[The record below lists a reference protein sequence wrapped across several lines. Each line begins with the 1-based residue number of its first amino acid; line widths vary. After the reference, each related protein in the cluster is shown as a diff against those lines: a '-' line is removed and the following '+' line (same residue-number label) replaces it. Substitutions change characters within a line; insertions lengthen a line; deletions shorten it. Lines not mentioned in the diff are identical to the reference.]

1 MCYKAGPRCPSVAL
15 LAIEKAEHKWETASN
30 VSERNTAMAEIM
42 EARHQYDLTVKG
54 QKQLE
59 SLIEVAKVNGERE
72 EANRL
77 KTRLEAARR
86 ERQELLESQG
96 IKDNRKDAKHTYA
109 IPTSQEKPNERT
121 SRLLEMTKLETKALS
136 TSEGWKNHLE
146 TTANFPDM
154 SFNNQILVQA
164 QDPEATSL
172 NTYEDWSKKGRAVS
186 RNSQGVYLLSPTVTS
201 VREKNPET
209 GEVVYAERITG
220 FRSVATFDVKSTTGK
235 EQEST
240 APPVGEYRDH
250 LTEKMKGYGYSIEAV
265 DPQRLGG
272 KKSFASL
279 KEKKIYVAPNLTP
292 EEQVQVLSNNLS
304 RISLGHDKNPPRSK
318 EEVENREVEARSLT
332 HVLMRRVGLQDDTS
346 FDRIDDWAQRNNAI
360 KYAERISKAARF
372 LLHK

>member
-15 LAIEKAEHKWETASN
+15 LAIEKAEHKWETASS
-30 VSERNTAMAEIM
+30 VSERNVAMSEIM

-72 EANRL
+72 EADRL

-121 SRLLEMTKLETKALS
+121 ARLLEMAKVETKALS

-146 TTANFPDM
+146 TTANFPNM

-172 NTYEDWSKKGRAVS
+172 NTYEDWAKNGRAVS

-201 VREKNPET
+201 VREQDPQT
-209 GEVVYAERITG
+209 GQIVYAERITG
-220 FRSVATFDVKSTTGK
+220 FRSMATFDIKSTTGK
-235 EQEST
+235 EQENT
-240 APPVGEYRDH
+240 TPPVAEYRDH

-279 KEKKIYVAPNLTP
+279 KEKKIYVAPNLTQG
-292 EEQVQVLSNNLS
+292 EQVEVLSYNLS

-318 EEVENREVEARSLT
+318 EEVENREVEARSLN
-332 HVLMRRVGLQDDTS
+332 HVLLRRAGLEDGTS
-346 FDRIDDWAQRNNAI
+346 FDRIDDWAQRNNASR
-360 KYAERISKAARF
+360 YAERISKAARF